1 IISLAVLGSV
11 IARRSI
17 RNRGVNTPPSPSAA
31 PLPFGRGSLTYLINK
46 LAVAVDGHVGAFHGP
61 AFGHARQELAG
72 NLRQQGASDN
82 VIDVAGAAFHF
93 LATAGD
99 RGQQGIVVAERRLV
113 VLAHTVADALELK
126 LNDLLDHLVGKR
138 EIG

>member
-1 IISLAVLGSV
+1 MWG
-11 IARRSI
+11 
-17 RNRGVNTPPSPSAA
+17 
-31 PLPFGRGSLTYLINK
+31 GRGFEDSAPATHTRSARSSAYLINK
-46 LAVAVDGHVGAFHGP
+46 LPVAVDGHVGALHRA

-99 RGQQGIVVAERRLV
+99 RGQQSIVVAERRLV
-113 VLAHTVADALELK
+113 VLAHAVGDALELK
-126 LNDLLDHLVGKR
+126 LDDLLDHLVGKR
-138 EIG
+138 EIGDDVDSA